1 MLLVSNILVIK
12 LGRKMSRM
20 ESVTRFFSNIKFS
33 VYFTHP
39 GCDLSID
46 PVLVLVILRTAK
58 LRQHGHKGGEVQEGG
73 HRREPELLQRR
84 LS

>member
-1 MLLVSNILVIK
+1 MRKMENVTRDDIHLQVCPNIK
-12 LGRKMSRM
+12 L
-20 ESVTRFFSNIKFS
+20 S
-33 VYFTHP
+33 VYITHP

-46 PVLVLVILRTAK
+46 PVLVLVILCAAK
-58 LRQHGHKGGEVQEGG
+58 LRQHSHKGGEVQEGG

>member
-1 MLLVSNILVIK
+1 MIK
-12 LGRKMSRM
+12 LGRKMRRM
-20 ESVTRFFSNIKFS
+20 ESVTRDDIPLYRFCSNKKFS

-46 PVLVLVILRTAK
+46 PVLVLVILCATK
-58 LRQHGHKGGEVQEGG
+58 LRKHGHKGGEVQEGG
-73 HRREPELLQRR
+73 HRRKPELLQRR